1 MAGRNSDD
9 QIRCSFCNKTQ
20 DQVRKL
26 IAGPNGVYICD
37 ECVDICA
44 DIIEEEYEDETP
56 EESMDINLLK
66 PVEIK
71 EFLDDYVIGQ
81 NEAKKVL
88 SVAVYNHYKRVTA
101 EKDEDDVELQ
111 KSNIIM
117 IGPTGSGKTYLAQ
130 TCQDYK
136 RTVCDS
142 RCYDTDRSRLCRRGC
157 GKHSPEADTGG

>member
-44 DIIEEEYEDETP
+44 DIIEEEYEDEAP
-56 EESMDINLLK
+56 EEAMDINLLK

-71 EFLDDYVIGQ
+71 ET
-81 NEAKKVL
+81 
-88 SVAVYNHYKRVTA
+88 S
-101 EKDEDDVELQ
+101 
-111 KSNIIM
+111 M
-117 IGPTGSGKTYLAQ
+117 IT
-130 TCQDYK
+130 
-136 RTVCDS
+136 
-142 RCYDTDRSRLCRRGC
+142 
-157 GKHSPEADTGG
+157 